1 MTPLQGELKELST
14 LLFNVYFSVLVLQV
28 DQDEEEGL
36 YLQQI
41 CQHQVT
47 QERLT
52 TIKLN
57 HGKNNVHHTTAVSV
71 VIPGGSLAPC
81 ASALSNFITI
91 L

>member
-1 MTPLQGELKELST
+1 MLYLG
-14 LLFNVYFSVLVLQV
+14 FYVYFSVLVLQV

-36 YLQQI
+36 YLQQV

-57 HGKNNVHHTTAVSV
+57 HGKRQSPFEMESIYKIFIFSWLPVASTHNIETRAQVSTHNTV
-71 VIPGGSLAPC
+71 
-81 ASALSNFITI
+81 
-91 L
+91 